1 MKRAHG
7 FIILLVLVLVIAS
20 PAKVFALAADT
31 GDGFSAAKLR
41 GSSTE
46 VKDTATETT
55 TNGFSEDELEDMRT
69 KNSFEKVISDFLL
82 GMGDYAHDYLTQ
94 LFKQDVSIDKIVFND
109 VVLLNANFFTKSEN
123 PSGSDATKVVRRVIN
138 TWYESFRMIALL
150 VCVGGIVVAG
160 IKILLG
166 TPEGKNS
173 AKDILKKVVLGVMLV
188 YFFPFVM
195 KMGFDINEALISMI
209 RSGII
214 SGNYASDTIRVRQIS
229 ELQVDPDM
237 EFRSPSYVSNSSRRF
252 GAGSDEAN
260 AFYFSKLQTYAGNND
275 IMRIMRAFAGV
286 TQRFMYVIIWYILLV
301 QTYFFVYVYLKRYVT
316 IAFLLAIYPLTIIGY
331 VAGGLSGKAK
341 TSFNDWCSKFFGNI
355 FMQTIHALTYGAI
368 SGVIISQLR
377 NGLPDK
383 VNWIVMIIAVTFLMT
398 GENILTN
405 LWHLATNA
413 AASKEDLGKAFG
425 NSKKV
430 FRGAIGTLHGK

>member
-20 PAKVFALAADT
+20 PVKVFALAADT
-31 GDGFSAAKLR
+31 GDGFSASKLR
-41 GSSTE
+41 GGS
-46 VKDTATETT
+46 VKDTSTETST
-55 TNGFSEDELEDMRT
+55 TGFTEADLANLKT
-69 KNSFEKVISDFLL
+69 KNSFENVVSSFLL
-82 GMGDYAHDYLTQ
+82 SMGDYANDYLTQ
-94 LFKQDVSIDKIVFND
+94 LFKQEVSIDKIVFND

-123 PSGSDATKVVRRVIN
+123 PSGSDASKVVRRVIN

-150 VCVGGIVVAG
+150 VCVCGIVVAG

-195 KMGFDINEALISMI
+195 KMGFDINEALINMI
-209 RSGII
+209 RTGII
-214 SGNYASDTIRVRQIS
+214 SGDYSSDTLRVRQIS

-260 AFYFSKLQTYAGNND
+260 AFYFSKLQTYTSNND

-286 TQRFMYVIIWYILLV
+286 SLRFMYV
-301 QTYFFVYVYLKRYVT
+301 
-316 IAFLLAIYPLTIIGY
+316 
-331 VAGGLSGKAK
+331 
-341 TSFNDWCSKFFGNI
+341 
-355 FMQTIHALTYGAI
+355 
-368 SGVIISQLR
+368 VI
-377 NGLPDK
+377 
-383 VNWIVMIIAVTFLMT
+383 
-398 GENILTN
+398 
-405 LWHLATNA
+405 
-413 AASKEDLGKAFG
+413 
-425 NSKKV
+425 
-430 FRGAIGTLHGK
+430 

>member
-41 GSSTE
+41 GGS
-46 VKDTATETT
+46 VKDTSTETST
-55 TNGFSEDELEDMRT
+55 TGFTELDLANLKTE
-69 KNSFEKVISDFLL
+69 NSFENVISSFLL
-82 GMGDYAHDYLTQ
+82 SMGDYAHDYLTQ
-94 LFKQDVSIDKIVFND
+94 LFKQEVSIDKIVFND

-123 PSGSDATKVVRRVIN
+123 PSGSDASKVVRRVIN

-150 VCVGGIVVAG
+150 VCVCGIVVAG

-195 KMGFDINEALISMI
+195 KMGFDINEALINMI
-209 RSGII
+209 RTGII
-214 SGNYASDTIRVRQIS
+214 SGDYASDALRVRQIS

-260 AFYFSKLQTYAGNND
+260 AFYFSKLQTYTGNND

-286 TQRFMYVIIWYILLV
+286 SLRFMYVVIWYILLA
-301 QTYFFVYVYLKRYVT
+301 QTYFLVYVYLKRYVT

-331 VAGGLSGKAK
+331 VAGGLSGKSK
-341 TSFNDWCSKFFGNI
+341 TAFNEWCGKFFGNV
-355 FMQTIHALTYGAI
+355 FLQTIHALTYGVI

-377 NGLPDK
+377 DGLPYK

-398 GENILTN
+398 GEKILTS
-405 LWHLATNA
+405 LWHLAISA
-413 AASKEDLGKAFG
+413 SASKEEMKGTLGKPKQLIGAF
-425 NSKKV
+425 K
-430 FRGAIGTLHGK
+430 GK